1 MNVELGVSGQEVL
14 AKWSLVL
21 LALVRVGC
29 LYAFALEHEGQ
40 KSTLAPMETPKYRT
54 QSNLTRVLLVQI
66 EEIEET
72 SAIQLCTVLVTLV
85 QSPKE
90 SFMPL
95 LQQYP
100 Q

>member
-1 MNVELGVSGQEVL
+1 
-14 AKWSLVL
+14 
-21 LALVRVGC
+21 
-29 LYAFALEHEGQ
+29 
-40 KSTLAPMETPKYRT
+40 
-54 QSNLTRVLLVQI
+54 VLLVQI